1 MIKKLCKYAL
11 NCVIESQKSENIIN
25 LKRNK
30 WAYIDDKKGIKELE
44 TLYKLNKINTRLYH
58 CSKFFINNAPLFY
71 CEAGAGAEA
80 EKNINIGLLIPH
92 FENMELLE
100 EFLKQIKEVKEEKEI
115 INILINEFYFDK
127 NLITEKEKNTCIL
140 ANIQEAKIGIIK
152 ELQEIVKK
160 Y

>member
-11 NCVIESQKSENIIN
+11 SCVIEAQKSENIIN

-44 TLYKLNKINTRLYH
+44 ILYKLNKINTRFYY
-58 CSKFFINNAPLFY
+58 CSKFFINDAPLFY
-71 CEAGAGAEA
+71 CEAGAEAE
-80 EKNINIGLLIPH
+80 EKNINIGLLIPY
-92 FENMELLE
+92 FENIELLE
-100 EFLKQIKEVKEEKEI
+100 EFLKQIEEAKEEKEI

-127 NLITEKEKNTCIL
+127 NLITEKEKNICIL
-140 ANIQEAKIGIIK
+140 ANIQESKIGIIK

>member
-44 TLYKLNKINTRLYH
+44 TLYKLNKINTRLYY
-58 CSKFFINNAPLFY
+58 CSKFFISDAPLFY
-71 CEAGAGAEA
+71 YEAEA

-92 FENMELLE
+92 FENLELLE
-100 EFLKQIKEVKEEKEI
+100 EFLKQIEEVKEEKEI
-115 INILINEFYFDK
+115 INILTNDFNFDK
-127 NLITEKEKNTCIL
+127 NLITEKEKNIYIL

>member
-1 MIKKLCKYAL
+1 MIKKFCKYAL
-11 NCVIESQKSENIIN
+11 SCVIESQKSENIIN

-44 TLYKLNKINTRLYH
+44 MLFKLNKINTRLYY
-58 CSKFFINNAPLFY
+58 CGKFFINNAPLFY
-71 CEAGAGAEA
+71 CEAGTEAGT

-100 EFLKQIKEVKEEKEI
+100 EFLKQIEEVKEEKEI

-127 NLITEKEKNTCIL
+127 SLIIEKEKNIYIL
-140 ANIQEAKIGIIK
+140 TSVQEAKIGIIK
-152 ELQEIVKK
+152 ELQEIIKK